1 MNGFARS
8 FKDSRVTLRKVVY
21 HDFRIKLFDS
31 GVDKR
36 ASVDGGFRLAL
47 DEALTLLDSGKIVA
61 VNVDPFVTR
70 LLDDPWARVCAS
82 GKEQVII

>member
-1 MNGFARS
+1 
-8 FKDSRVTLRKVVY
+8 LRKVVY
-21 HDFRIKLFDS
+21 HDFRIKLFDG
-31 GVDKR
+31 GVGKWT
-36 ASVDGGFRLAL
+36 SVDGDFRLLL

-70 LLDDPWARVCAS
+70 LLDDPWVCAS